1 MNGKRLR
8 YWLAGVAACL
18 VVVLALGQGVMSASD
33 IKRPAPASP
42 AAAVPPAGGSGDAP
56 ELVAQAAPAA
66 ETTTTTTTTRHGG
79 WTVTCR
85 VGGDP
90 AQKRCSAEFRVVSK
104 ENNNALVL
112 AWLLGHN
119 AEGRLLAEFVTP
131 TDILIR
137 PGVAVSFNDGKALR
151 AEFVSCTS
159 RQGCR
164 ASMELTPK
172 ITRNLKS
179 AAKAR
184 IGFTLLNGK
193 VMEVGVD
200 IPGVD
205 LALADLGA
213 EP

>member
-1 MNGKRLR
+1 MNGKRLLS
-8 YWLAGVAACL
+8 WLAGVAVCL
-18 VVVLALGQGVMSASD
+18 VVALALGQGAMSASG
-33 IKRPAPASP
+33 RPRSALAPPVAPGSP
-42 AAAVPPAGGSGDAP
+42 DGGSVDARQ
-56 ELVAQAAPAA
+56 LMAQATPAAPA
-66 ETTTTTTTTRHGG
+66 TTTTTRTRHGG

-112 AWLLGHN
+112 AWLLGRN
-119 AEGRLLAEFVTP
+119 AEGKLLAEFVTP

-137 PGVAVSFNDGKALR
+137 PGVAVSFDDGKALR

-172 ITRNLKS
+172 ITRELKS
-179 AAKAR
+179 AAKAKV
-184 IGFTLLNGK
+184 GFTLLNGK
-193 VMEVGVD
+193 VMEVGVE